1 MQVFTFVFF
10 QNGFSQIYI
19 TDSSAL
25 SISDKAFIS
34 TPENRIPTKI
44 YLSAN
49 AFVTNTE
56 ALSNVVII
64 KSKNPDSVGLKPSA
78 LAKKVF
84 DKETHSKKYDRITT
98 DGKIK
103 SDYTFLDSNSQKT
116 FISLSGNCN
125 TIGIAPYF
133 FHTEGIIPYEEEK
146 TIQNS
151 GAFKNSTFYNENSY
165 NKIISFN
172 HRVRPPPIS

>member
-10 QNGFSQIYI
+10 QNLFSQIYI

-34 TPENRIPTKI
+34 TPENRIPAKI
-44 YLSAN
+44 YLSEST
-49 AFVTNTE
+49 FVTNTE

-64 KSKNPDSVGLKPSA
+64 KSKNPDSDELKPSA

-84 DKETHSKKYDRITT
+84 DKKTGTKKYGRITT

-103 SDYTFLDSNSQKT
+103 SDYKFLDSSSKKT

-125 TIGIAPYF
+125 TIGIVPYF